1 MRIGELT
8 RHSGVP
14 ATAVRY
20 YEQVGILHPPRRSA
34 SGYRAYDADV
44 LPRLRFVRAAQA
56 VGLSLAEIGEILRIR
71 DRGNAPC
78 EHVVALIEHRR
89 AEVAARI
96 RELKQLQRDLTVLGT
111 RGEAITPANCDASG
125 VCEVISLD
133 TTAGKGAD
141 ATLAASPPRA
151 F

>member
-8 RHSGVP
+8 RQSGVP

-20 YEQVGILHPPRRSA
+20 YEQAGILHPPCRTA

-44 LPRLRFVRAAQA
+44 LPRLKFIRAAQA

-78 EHVVALIEHRR
+78 QHVVALIEHRR
-89 AEVAARI
+89 AEVAVRI
-96 RELKQLQRDLTVLGT
+96 RELKQLERDLTALGA
-111 RGEAITPANCDASG
+111 RGEALDPAECDASG
-125 VCEVISLD
+125 ICEVISGD
-133 TTAGKGAD
+133 RQHPGRDGRD
-141 ATLAASPPRA
+141 A
-151 F
+151 